1 MQKVCFILTFVDFL
15 ATFATFALFF
25 SVFVF
30 SIIIFMLL
38 NERST
43 LIELKIIFKNC
54 TKFDLKKYFHEPF
67 VAQLDIYYAFGICKV
82 QRASEKQPN
91 LRLFLVTSEARWHR
105 SKAGYRSE
113 PRI

>member
-82 QRASEKQPN
+82 QRASKKQPN
-91 LRLFLVTSEARWHR
+91 LTKFVSFLGHN
-105 SKAGYRSE
+105 
-113 PRI
+113 